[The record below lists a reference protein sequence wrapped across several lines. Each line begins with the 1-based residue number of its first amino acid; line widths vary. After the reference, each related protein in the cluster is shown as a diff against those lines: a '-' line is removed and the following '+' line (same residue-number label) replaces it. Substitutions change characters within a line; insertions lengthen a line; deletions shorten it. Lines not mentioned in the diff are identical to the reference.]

1 MGHSTGYAD
10 VDAVLAELLA
20 GVRGTLGL
28 QLVGVYLDGSL
39 ATGQFAEHI
48 SDIDV
53 LVVTEDALSDEVV
66 AALGTMH
73 ARLATGTSKWAREA
87 RGLVH
92 PAPGAP
98 PFRSRRQLPSLHPA
112 WQRSARHRGARPR
125 LGDRHADD
133 VAFVLV
139 PYF

>member
-10 VDAVLAELLA
+10 VGAVLAELLA
-20 GVRGTLGL
+20 GVRGTLGP

-39 ATGQFAEHI
+39 ATGDSAEHI

-53 LVVTEDALSDEVV
+53 LV
-66 AALGTMH
+66 
-73 ARLATGTSKWAREA
+73 
-87 RGLVH
+87 
-92 PAPGAP
+92 
-98 PFRSRRQLPSLHPA
+98 
-112 WQRSARHRGARPR
+112 GARPR

-139 PYF
+139 PYC